1 MKLVLIKFLVGGLAV
16 LVSYIVSMVL
26 PWKSSEVS
34 LQLFS
39 SVLSFNVYHGHAIW

>member
-26 PWKSSEVS
+26 PWKEFEVS
-34 LQLFS
+34 LQLFQQCS
-39 SVLSFNVYHGHAIW
+39 